1 MLSNQIQKLMEKSP
15 EIIANHIQ
23 NYCQGLDEK
32 EENIKALFL
41 YESFV
46 STQGTFVL
54 WFRNVRRNGDAG
66 FLPLKP
72 QLNPNKTTRN
82 GKQKING
89 REPLKTA
96 GEKSKG
102 VRENRQIA

>member
-32 EENIKALFL
+32 EDNIKALFL

-46 STQGTFVL
+46 WTQVHFFSDLGMYEEMEML
-54 WFRNVRRNGDAG
+54 ASN
-66 FLPLKP
+66 
-72 QLNPNKTTRN
+72 LN
-82 GKQKING
+82 
-89 REPLKTA
+89 
-96 GEKSKG
+96 
-102 VRENRQIA
+102 